1 MHINVSSNISLTDV
15 INIDMMLQNDGMG
28 GLNIAGGNDWTNII
42 IPGDAR
48 SAEFH
53 HEKTFLLA
61 DLAHDAQYECLVQAK
76 NQYGWSEASRIHR
89 FLTHSNAFGTL
100 RCLALPSW

>member
-1 MHINVSSNISLTDV
+1 MPFHYIVPNPSTAL
-15 INIDMMLQNDGMG
+15 
-28 GLNIAGGNDWTNII
+28 

-89 FLTHSNAFGTL
+89 FHTHSNAFGTYYNEARGL
-100 RCLALPSW
+100 EVRSVQLNGFLFDFGERLIW